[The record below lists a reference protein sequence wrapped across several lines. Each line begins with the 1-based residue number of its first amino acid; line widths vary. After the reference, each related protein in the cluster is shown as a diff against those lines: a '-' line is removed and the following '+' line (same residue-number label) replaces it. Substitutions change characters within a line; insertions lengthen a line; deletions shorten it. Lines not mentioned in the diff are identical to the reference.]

1 MTEPTPHPPRADS
14 LTAGSGSGAD
24 PDLLLALLADAR
36 LPVGAHTQSAGLEPA
51 VVHGGVALADVPA
64 FLHGRLRTVAA
75 VEAGTAVV
83 ARHHVLTGLD
93 LAAVED
99 AWAARTPS
107 APLREASRTLGRG
120 YLRMAGRVWPHPV
133 WLTLGRTPARPLVLG
148 ALAAVA
154 GLDAARLIRLCV
166 HDEAATVGAAALK
179 LLPTDPVDTV
189 TWAVT
194 AHEVAASLAA
204 DLAALTD
211 PDDIPAAGA
220 PLTEQFSLLHATTP
234 MRLFHA

>member
-1 MTEPTPHPPRADS
+1 MAV
-14 LTAGSGSGAD
+14 

-51 VVHGGVALADVPA
+51 VTHGGLGPGDVPE
-64 FLHGRLRTVAA
+64 FLHGRLRTAVA

-83 ARHHVLTGLD
+83 ARHHALAGLP
-93 LAAVED
+93 LGPVQD

-107 APLREASRTLGRG
+107 PPLREASRTLGRG
-120 YLRMAGRVWPHPV
+120 YLRTARRVWPHPV
-133 WLTLGRTPARPLVLG
+133 WDTLGRTPPRPLVLG

-154 GLDAARLIRLCV
+154 GLDAARLVRLCV
-166 HDEAATVGAAALK
+166 HDEAATVSAAALK

-189 TWAVT
+189 TWTLA
-194 AHEVAASLAA
+194 AHEVAEPLVAELAH
-204 DLAALTD
+204 LTD
-211 PDDIPAAGA
+211 PDEVPAAGG
-220 PLTEQFSLLHATTP
+220 PLSEHFSLLHTTTT